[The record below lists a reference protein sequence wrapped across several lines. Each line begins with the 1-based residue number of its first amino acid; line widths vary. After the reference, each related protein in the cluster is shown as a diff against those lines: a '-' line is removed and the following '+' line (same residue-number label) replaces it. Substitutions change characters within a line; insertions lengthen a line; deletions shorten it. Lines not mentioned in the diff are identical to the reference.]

1 VIPAHTVAQV
11 RAAEEPL
18 LRAGVPLMARAATAL
33 AVETA
38 RRLPFVYGARVVLLV
53 GKGNNGADALWAGA
67 ALRRRG
73 AAVVAVLLHDA
84 VPDAV
89 PDALDAFL
97 RAGGRVGTAEAL
109 RGAEAVLD
117 GIVGIGGRGPL
128 RVAVPDLGD
137 VPLVVA
143 VDVPSGVDA
152 DTGEVHEGAV
162 RADVT
167 VTFGTAKPGLLL
179 ARDHVGE
186 LVVAGIG
193 LDLPAPAAEGIDDVA
208 HLLPTDA
215 RVSDKY
221 SRGVVGI
228 AAGSPAYSGAAL
240 LCVGAAIRAGAGMV
254 RYVGRAAERVRDSWP
269 EAVVTEQLKDT
280 GRVQSWVVGPGLGV
294 TAFDTL
300 EEVLAQD
307 VPVLVDA
314 DGLTMCA
321 QTPTLLTDRDAPTLV
336 TPHDREFA
344 RFGREVGPDRVGA
357 ARWLAED
364 LGVHVLLKGDATV
377 VVSPEGSVRIN
388 TSGTALLATAGTGD
402 VLSGGIGALLAR
414 GLDVL
419 DAASAGAYLHGRAA
433 VLSAAGA
440 TTSAGLVLEAWPA
453 AVREAVLRDSLS

>member
-1 VIPAHTVAQV
+1 MIPAHTVAQV

-18 LRAGVPLMARAATAL
+18 LQAGVPLMARAATAL

-53 GKGNNGADALWAGA
+53 GKGNNGADALWAGTNLA
-67 ALRRRG
+67 RRG
-73 AAVVAVLLHDA
+73 VAVVAVLLDD
-84 VPDAV
+84 PV
-89 PDALDAFL
+89 PDALHAFL
-97 RAGGRVGTAEAL
+97 RGGGRVSSADAL
-109 RGAEAVLD
+109 TGAEAVLD

-128 RVAVPDLGD
+128 RVDVPDLGG

-152 DTGEVHEGAV
+152 DTGEVHDGAV
-162 RADVT
+162 RADLT
-167 VTFGTAKPGLLL
+167 VTFGSAKPGLLL

-186 LVVAGIG
+186 LVVVDIG
-193 LDLPAPAAEGIDDVA
+193 LDLPAPAVEGVDGVA
-208 HLLPTDA
+208 GLLPTDA

-228 AAGSPAYSGAAL
+228 AAGSHDYSGAAL
-240 LCVGAAIRAGAGMV
+240 LCVGSAVRAGAGMV
-254 RYVGRAAERVRDSWP
+254 RYAGRAADRVRDSWP
-269 EAVVTEQLKDT
+269 EAVVTEHLKDA

-321 QTPTLLTDRDAPTLV
+321 QTPSLLRDRTAPTLL
-336 TPHDREFA
+336 TPHDREYA

-377 VVSPEGSVRIN
+377 VVGPEGPARVN

-402 VLSGGIGALLAR
+402 VLAGGIGALLAR
-414 GLDVL
+414 GMDVL
-419 DAASAGAYLHGRAA
+419 DAASAGAYVHGRAA
-433 VLSAAGA
+433 ALSAGGA
-440 TTSAGLVLEAWPA
+440 TTSAGLVLQAWPA
-453 AVREAVLRDSLS
+453 AVREALLRD

>member
-1 VIPAHTVAQV
+1 MIAAHSVAQV

-18 LRAGVPLMARAATAL
+18 LKAGVQLMARAATGL

-67 ALRRRG
+67 HLARRG
-73 AAVVAVLLHDA
+73 AAVVAVLLD
-84 VPDAV
+84 DAV
-89 PDALDAFL
+89 PDALDGFR
-97 RAGGRVGTAEAL
+97 RAGGRIGTDAAL
-109 RGAEAVLD
+109 QGAEAVLD
-117 GIVGIGGRGPL
+117 GIVGVGGRGPL
-128 RVAVPDLGD
+128 RVQVPALTD
-137 VPLVVA
+137 VPLVIA

-167 VTFGTAKPGLLL
+167 VTFGSAKPGLLL

-186 LVVAGIG
+186 LVVVDIG
-193 LDLPAPAAEGIDDVA
+193 LDLPAPVAEGVDDVA
-208 HLLPTDA
+208 HLLPGSE

-221 SRGVVGI
+221 TRGVVGI
-228 AAGSPAYSGAAL
+228 VAGSQAYSGAAL
-240 LCVGAAIRAGAGMV
+240 LCVGSAIRAGAGMV
-254 RYVGRAAERVRDSWP
+254 RYVGRAADRVRDSWP
-269 EAVVTEQLKDT
+269 EAVVTEHLKDA

-294 TAFDTL
+294 TAFDLL

-314 DGLTMCA
+314 DALTMCA
-321 QTPTLLTDRDAPTLV
+321 RTPSLLRDRDAPTLL
-336 TPHDREFA
+336 TPHDREYA
-344 RFGREVGPDRVGA
+344 RFGRDVGPDRVGA
-357 ARWLAED
+357 ARWLAEE

-377 VVSPEGSVRIN
+377 VVGPERPARIN
-388 TSGTALLATAGTGD
+388 TTGTALLATAGTGD
-402 VLSGGIGALLAR
+402 VLAGGIGALLAR

-419 DAASAGAYLHGRAA
+419 DAASVGAFLHGRAA
-433 VLSAAGA
+433 VLSAGGA

-453 AVREAVLRDSLS
+453 AVREALLPD